1 MASVGIFLP
10 SFVFV
15 AVLNPLIK
23 KMRKSDMFSVFLD
36 AVNVSSVA
44 LILTICFQMSHN
56 ALSDW
61 RTICIALLSFVV
73 AFCYKKINSAL
84 LVLGGSLLGYLLTF
98 IGYEINA
105 IRNDS
110 FFEM

>member
-1 MASVGIFLP
+1 
-10 SFVFV
+10 
-15 AVLNPLIK
+15 
-23 KMRKSDMFSVFLD
+23 MRKSDMFSVFLD

-61 RTICIALLSFVV
+61 RKICIALLSFVV